1 MVNHT
6 DFQPIDTFLLEVNYD
21 SAHNEIVILANNL
34 ALEYLK
40 DLLDKLIGSTT
51 PGKHF
56 HIDSTGGLDGNVA
69 AVIIGK
75 K

>member
-1 MVNHT
+1 MVNQP
-6 DFQPIDTFLLEVNYD
+6 DFLPIDTFLLEVNYD

-40 DLLDKLIGSTT
+40 DLLQKLTESTT
-51 PGKHF
+51 AGKHF

-69 AVIIGK
+69 TVIIGK